1 MIPESILRHIQG
13 RAYTSD
19 SIGKSGSE
27 VRIYDDS
34 VLKIVKYDSKNDE
47 KVRMMRWM
55 SGRLRSPEV
64 ICWDSDG
71 EHQYLLMSRVTG
83 EMCCTRRFLEQPKEL
98 VRLLAE
104 AVRQLWDTDISDCPV
119 TRNADTELKEA
130 RFRVENGLVDIDNVE
145 PSTFGEGGFKDP
157 ADLLTWLER
166 NKPSFEPALS
176 HGDLCLPNILID
188 GGKIGYIDIGDAGI
202 GDKWRD
208 LALLSRS
215 LRHNTDGT
223 YGMVYPGYYDD
234 MLFDELGIAP
244 DREKLRYY
252 TLLDE
257 LF

>member
-1 MIPESILRHIQG
+1 
-13 RAYTSD
+13 
-19 SIGKSGSE
+19 
-27 VRIYDDS
+27 
-34 VLKIVKYDSKNDE
+34 
-47 KVRMMRWM
+47 
-55 SGRLRSPEV
+55 
-64 ICWDSDG
+64 
-71 EHQYLLMSRVTG
+71 
-83 EMCCTRRFLEQPKEL
+83 
-98 VRLLAE
+98 
-104 AVRQLWDTDISDCPV
+104 
-119 TRNADTELKEA
+119 
-130 RFRVENGLVDIDNVE
+130 DIDNTE

-157 ADLLTWLER
+157 ADLLTWLEK

-208 LALLSRS
+208 LVLLSRS

-223 YGMVYPGYYDD
+223 YGKVYPGYYDD